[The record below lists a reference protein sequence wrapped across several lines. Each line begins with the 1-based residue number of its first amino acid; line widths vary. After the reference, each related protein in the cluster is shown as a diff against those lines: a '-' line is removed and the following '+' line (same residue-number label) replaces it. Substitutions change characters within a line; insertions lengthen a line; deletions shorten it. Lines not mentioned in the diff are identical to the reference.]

1 MIGLT
6 CYCRTISW
14 NLVAAYYDSLPY
26 ARDGLMTAESPWS
39 GNYVVESPIWV
50 TGKLNYSPYVLAGY
64 HECVSNPMSVL

>member
-1 MIGLT
+1 
-6 CYCRTISW
+6 
-14 NLVAAYYDSLPY
+14 
-26 ARDGLMTAESPWS
+26 MTAESPWS